1 MNQQQYLERHYDR
14 LFARYAIDDRIAKR
28 VEFSSMPVPSIAVYR
43 SSHGRDLLMPGVRLL
58 CEARD
63 GLRCLA
69 LRWLLL
75 ADRKKEAVAEVVDQG
90 QTEQMELFA

>member
-1 MNQQQYLERHYDR
+1 MNQQQYLELHYDR
-14 LFARYAIDDRIAKR
+14 LFAQYAVNDRIAKR
-28 VEFSSMPVPSIAVYR
+28 LEFASLPVPAIAVYQ

-58 CEARD
+58 CEARE

-75 ADRKKEAVAEVVDQG
+75 ADRKKEAAAEVVDQG